1 LEFEPRIQGE
11 SSLQLLAGGLHA
23 QAAVAFRH
31 LVQRAGQRNEQGT
44 AEQQEQKGGKG
55 WSKPRGTAGV
65 VVELG
70 ALVADLFHWF
80 GGRRPPKG
88 PGRSG
93 VALQALTDLLS
104 CGVMKNRFVRAA
116 AQDEARV
123 AELCGGGAAINE
135 KKTGFDCLELKGHG
149 GVVA

>member
-44 AEQQEQKGGKG
+44 AEQQEQKGGEG

-88 PGRSG
+88 PGRSDAG
-93 VALQALTDLLS
+93 TQFGLDHFDDGHQAVFP
-104 CGVMKNRFVRAA
+104 CGVV
-116 AQDEARV
+116 
-123 AELCGGGAAINE
+123 GS
-135 KKTGFDCLELKGHG
+135 DCLGTHFE
-149 GVVA
+149 GVVHQDQGGDGLAAFGGPEVHWGGWN